1 MVNTQA
7 EDITRY
13 KANGTLSQYDR
24 GVACSSEQFN
34 IKGEQWK
41 SAYLPVWLYS
51 YQEVK
56 NNQKILHYV
65 AVNARTKETMGSV
78 PIHMP
83 KLILVSV
90 LVEILGF
97 LAMWFVDWDYSYL
110 FFLAGIIYFI
120 VIYMRYRNADA
131 RHTYEK
137 DTKTDM
143 ANLQKVDNF
152 IQSKKG
158 LSNASMNGANNNRV
172 NGQSASNK
180 IFNSFS
186 AQNLGNSV
194 VNSVTNSS
202 PVAIFIKDNI
212 DKKGGQQ

>member
-1 MVNTQA
+1 
-7 EDITRY
+7 
-13 KANGTLSQYDR
+13 
-24 GVACSSEQFN
+24 
-34 IKGEQWK
+34 
-41 SAYLPVWLYS
+41 
-51 YQEVK
+51 
-56 NNQKILHYV
+56 
-65 AVNARTKETMGSV
+65 
-78 PIHMP
+78 
-83 KLILVSV
+83 
-90 LVEILGF
+90 
-97 LAMWFVDWDYSYL
+97 MWFVDWDYSYL
-110 FFLAGIIYFI
+110 FLLAGIIYFI